1 MTNPTKELNPFYS
14 YTPVQWVNLQYLCFY
29 EMLFLVG
36 VVQLI
41 RSFKAQH
48 NDIDS
53 TKKLKYMVVT
63 IPFLVGCMVEGLGYG
78 IRYLSVTH
86 SELLQPYIILTFL
99 ILNAPAL
106 YTTSIYMTFGEV
118 VRILNA
124 SAYATVPLNYITI
137 IFVVGESISVL
148 LEFIG
153 ACLILPENSGSAFWG
168 QLLTKCSPIW
178 HLCCVAS
185 FVAVL
190 STFMFK
196 CLKLP
201 TEVGKIQSVNSSL
214 WNDWRLVLVK
224 LLVATLLIMVR
235 SIYRSVEFI
244 QGFNGY
250 VMQHEAFVFVL
261 DAGLLLLASVVLL
274 FANTSLWLCELR
286 YFQETLLYPS
296 ELVMVNR
303 HNNEIMF

>member
-1 MTNPTKELNPFYS
+1 MTSPTNESSPFYN

-29 EMLFLVG
+29 ELLFLVG
-36 VVQLI
+36 ILQLI
-41 RSFKAQH
+41 KNYRAQH

-53 TKKLKYMVVT
+53 TKKFKYMVIT

-86 SELLQPYIILTFL
+86 SESLLPYVSSTFL

-106 YTTSIYMTFGEV
+106 YTTSIYMMFGEV

-124 SAYATVPLNYITI
+124 SAYATMPLNYITI
-137 IFVVGESISVL
+137 IFVVGEIISML

-153 ACLILPENSGSAFWG
+153 ACLVLSKNSGNAFWG

-178 HLCCVAS
+178 HLGCVAS
-185 FVAVL
+185 FVVIL
-190 STFMFK
+190 SVFMFK
-196 CLKLP
+196 SLRSP
-201 TEVGKIQSVNSSL
+201 TEVGKIQSVNSSM
-214 WNDWRLVLVK
+214 WNDWRLVLVR

-235 SIYRSVEFI
+235 SIYRCVEFL

-250 VMQHEAFVFVL
+250 VMQHEAFVFIL
-261 DAGLLLLASVVLL
+261 DAGSLLLASVVLL
-274 FANTSLWLCELR
+274 FANTSSWLCDLR
-286 YFQETLLYPS
+286 YFQETSLYPS

-303 HNNEIMF
+303 YNNEIMF